1 MVAGLALGLLLVGL
15 LVVGLLVV
23 VLLVVVL
30 LVVVLLVVGL
40 LVVGLLVV
48 GLLFV
53 VLPVVV
59 LTTGFGFTQ
68 EHFNDLILSSMYLY
82 SGESARTIHLFVQTI
97 NMYTNKQI

>member
-1 MVAGLALGLLLVGL
+1 MCLLVVVLVAGLALGLL
-15 LVVGLLVV
+15 VVD
-23 VLLVVVL
+23 L

-48 GLLFV
+48 VLLVVGLL
-53 VLPVVV
+53 VVV